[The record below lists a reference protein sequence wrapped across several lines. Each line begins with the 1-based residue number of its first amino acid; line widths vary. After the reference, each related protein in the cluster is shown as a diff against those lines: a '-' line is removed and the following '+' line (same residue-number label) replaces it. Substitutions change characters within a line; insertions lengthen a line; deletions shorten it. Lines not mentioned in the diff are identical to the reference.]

1 MDKKVVYVI
10 LIILFIAILIILN
23 KFLSFQNQKMLGQNG
38 NITEIENKINEEES
52 KVEILKVTSENFDK
66 EVLQSEKPVLI
77 DFYADWCGP
86 CKMLSPI
93 VEEVASERED
103 AKVVKINIDDE
114 QELAIKYG
122 VMSIPTLVVV
132 KNGEEVNR
140 SVGLVSKENR
150 EYYKIVVLKK

>member
-140 SVGLVSKENR
+140 SVGLVSKE
-150 EYYKIVVLKK
+150 KIESIIK